1 MTGGPYGEA
10 TEMDQ
15 LQSSAPMSDTSGLPA
30 PSGLPQALAGSGVVP
45 MDHPTERPDEPATS
59 GIDIGAGAGADAMG
73 QRMASLPQDMQ
84 KLKTYLPLLAIH
96 LDNENVPDSVRTL
109 YRMIRDA

>member
-1 MTGGPYGEA
+1 
-10 TEMDQ
+10 
-15 LQSSAPMSDTSGLPA
+15 
-30 PSGLPQALAGSGVVP
+30 
-45 MDHPTERPDEPATS
+45 
-59 GIDIGAGAGADAMG
+59 MG